1 MAAVATPIRSHIS
14 APSNSWMQFLVKA
27 LLVAIIILLLPRLV
41 DGSTSSSNKRVER
54 ELRTMRQDCSETTDC
69 HLHLV
74 EERTNCIHRC
84 ISNPCFERVYGTQP
98 LEDGEI
104 DIGRRRGFDSCVRD
118 ELRRNKQKRQL
129 DGAAKAKRRRTAH
142 GV

>member
-1 MAAVATPIRSHIS
+1 MAVVATPIRSHIS
-14 APSNSWMQFLVKA
+14 APSNSWMLFLVKA
-27 LLVAIIILLLPRLV
+27 LLIAIIILLLPRLV

-54 ELRTMRQDCSETTDC
+54 ELRTMRQDCSETTDRQ
-69 HLHLV
+69 LLLV